1 MKSQR
6 WWMTAG
12 LVMVL
17 VFSTGG
23 WQLRAG
29 EPGKAAAPEKPATA
43 VIDASQYASLQEA
56 LAAVPAGGGL
66 VKLPPGR
73 FEITEP
79 LVLLRGETRVV
90 GCGAATCI
98 VNCNQEGKPALILQ
112 SPERDKDPK
121 ARLWR
126 VQLADFRIC
135 GDPQAVDAKSTEPK
149 SGDGVLAQGID
160 EIYLHGLS
168 IDHCGGH
175 GVNLDNCYE
184 DPRIADSIFTY
195 NAQAGVN
202 LLGCHDIVV
211 SANHFEENQDA
222 LRCADSFNLTMTGNN
237 LDDHRR
243 HGVVIENTYGSVLSG
258 NMIEECAGTAIIL
271 DRDCYG
277 ITLSANVLADNFGG
291 GIDLRDA
298 HGCAVSANTFTI
310 DWVRG
315 LIVGPASGRITVTGN
330 NFSDSY
336 RGEETRRQGQQNLA
350 TGVLLDGTR
359 DVAISGNQF
368 SGLDGPALEAR
379 GDCRRL
385 AVTGN
390 LCVGVSRSTSGQQPA
405 LDVASAKDSIV
416 QNNITSPGDE
426 PVVPNVMEEK
436 EEKKP

>member
-1 MKSQR
+1 MKLQR
-6 WWMTAG
+6 RWITSG
-12 LVMVL
+12 LVTVIVL
-17 VFSTGG
+17 VSGS
-23 WQLRAG
+23 WQVRAE
-29 EPGKAAAPEKPATA
+29 EPGKMAAPRELATA
-43 VIDASQYASLQEA
+43 VIDASKYASLQQA
-56 LAAVPAGGGL
+56 LDAVPAGGGL

-73 FEITEP
+73 FEIAEP
-79 LVLLRGETRVV
+79 LVLSRGETRVV

-98 VNCNQEGKPALILQ
+98 VNCNTEGKPALTVQ
-112 SPERDKDPK
+112 SPARDKDPK
-121 ARLWR
+121 AVLWR

-149 SGDGVLAQGID
+149 SGDGVFARGID
-160 EIYLHGLS
+160 EIYLHGMS

-222 LRCADSFNLTMTGNN
+222 LHCTDSFNLTMTGNN

-243 HGVVIENTYGSVLSG
+243 HGVVIGNTYGSVVSG
-258 NMIEECAGTAIIL
+258 NMIEECEGTAIIL

-310 DWVRG
+310 DWIRG
-315 LIVGPASGRITVTGN
+315 LIVGPASGRITITGN

-336 RGEETRRQGQQNLA
+336 QGKETRRQGTQNMA

-359 DVAISGNQF
+359 DVVISGNQF
-368 SGLDGPALEAR
+368 SGLDGPAVEAR

-390 LCVGVSRSTSGQQPA
+390 ICVGVSRSTSGKQPA
-405 LDVASAKDSIV
+405 LDLASPKDSVV
-416 QNNITSPGDE
+416 QNNITTPGDE
-426 PVVPNVMEEK
+426 PVVPNVV
-436 EEKKP
+436 EEKKEK